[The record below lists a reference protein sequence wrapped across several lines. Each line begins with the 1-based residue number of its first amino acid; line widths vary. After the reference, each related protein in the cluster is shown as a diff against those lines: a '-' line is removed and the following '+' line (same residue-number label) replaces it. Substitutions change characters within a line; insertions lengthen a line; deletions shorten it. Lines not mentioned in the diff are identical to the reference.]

1 MSNIL
6 PIVIIS
12 LLVLSVVFFS
22 MESPYWY
29 ASILTFSLV
38 ILIILI
44 KIMWGVAGW
53 ATDKVHE
60 FIDKEKD

>member
-1 MSNIL
+1 
-6 PIVIIS
+6 
-12 LLVLSVVFFS
+12 

-44 KIMWGVAGW
+44 RIMWGIAGW
-53 ATDKVHE
+53 GSDQVERVFGK
-60 FIDKEKD
+60 